1 MEDATYNRLAHPEDL
16 SDDLPFTANQDEQQ
30 VSLSMGR
37 FESLVNHQK
46 MLTVILSILAVILLS
61 IDIGL
66 GIYYRNLTD
75 GERIVKDINSEVA
88 KLQQAYKI
96 AINSEIELKKELA
109 REASIQQMTI
119 WMLEHQK
126 SRNEDYQ
133 KESDKI
139 LSLITGLKSHIPLL
153 KEGCRH
159 CLPGWNLINSIC
171 YYIPFS
177 DDISRRTWEQSRDYC
192 KNFGADLIQINS
204 REKQLAIHALIT
216 TYHNPSLQYSASGFW
231 IGARDVEEE
240 GTWKWLD
247 GTQLTEG
254 FWNFGEPNNQGNE
267 DCAAVY
273 PSLRKNPFK
282 SWNDA
287 PCTHVLKWICEK
299 VQNFSD

>member
-1 MEDATYNRLAHPEDL
+1 MEETTYNKLGQPDFSEDF
-16 SDDLPFTANQDEQQ
+16 SLPTNQDEQQ

-37 FESLVNHQK
+37 LDSIVNHQK
-46 MLTVILSILAVILLS
+46 VLIIILSVLAVVLLS

-75 GERIVKDINSEVA
+75 GERIIKDINSEVA

-96 AINSEIELKKELA
+96 AINTKLELRKELTKETNLQ
-109 REASIQQMTI
+109 RMTK
-119 WMLEHQK
+119 WELDHLK
-126 SRNEDYQ
+126 SRHEDYQ

-159 CLPGWNLINSIC
+159 CSPGWNLINSVC

-177 DDISRRTWEQSRDYC
+177 EDINRRSWEESRNYC
-192 KNFGADLIQINS
+192 KNFGADLVEINS
-204 REKQLAIHALIT
+204 REQQLAINNLIT
-216 TYHNPSLQYSASGFW
+216 TYHNPSVHYSASGYW
-231 IGARDVEEE
+231 IGARDVDVE

-254 FWNFGEPNNQGNE
+254 FWNLGEPNNSGNE
-267 DCAAVY
+267 D
-273 PSLRKNPFK
+273 
-282 SWNDA
+282 
-287 PCTHVLKWICEK
+287 
-299 VQNFSD
+299 